1 MVNIEATR
9 SGLEREPLI
18 SPIGFKGG
26 YLSELWQSVALLESS
41 TGLTG
46 LGLGTQSTL
55 WSDPRVFAEKKEET
69 ANQMML
75 DMTKYALNSL
85 PGISFDTPLEVFDRL
100 VLPTWEYGCE
110 LTGFTDLRMT
120 FALNAIVC
128 IDLAAWQ
135 LYALEKNA
143 KTFEDMIPAEF
154 QRALVYRHEKLA
166 LIPLISYN
174 VSLEEIRYLLDSGCF
189 FLKIKIGSDPENDND
204 PEKMLRWDCKRLS
217 EIHELAAQI
226 NTPYT
231 ESGNVV
237 YYLDANGRYDT
248 KERLLQLLEHAQNIG
263 ALDRIA
269 LLEEPFPEDVDI
281 DVHDIPVRLAAD
293 ESAHSEKDAARRIEM
308 GYTAIA
314 LKPAGKTLTA
324 SLRTALIAHSKGVP
338 CFCADLTVNPL
349 LLEWNKNVAARLVP
363 LPGLKIGVIESNG
376 AQNYR
381 NWVQMRKW
389 HPMCNAR
396 WTEPIAGMF
405 VLDESFYET
414 AGGIFQQ
421 STHYSNLAK

>member
-1 MVNIEATR
+1 VVNIDAV
-9 SGLEREPLI
+9 SCGVEREPLF

-41 TGLTG
+41 TGHAG

-55 WSDPRVFAEKKEET
+55 WSDSRVFTEKKEEI

-75 DMTKYALNSL
+75 DMTEYALNSL
-85 PGISFDTPLEVFDRL
+85 PGTSFDTPLEVFDRL
-100 VLPTWEYGCE
+100 LPLTWDYGRTI
-110 LTGFTDLRMT
+110 TGFNDLRMT
-120 FALNAIVC
+120 FVLNALVC
-128 IDLAAWQ
+128 IDLATWQ
-135 LYALEKNA
+135 LYAIEIGA
-143 KTFEDMIPAEF
+143 KTFDDMIPAEF
-154 QRALVYRHEKLA
+154 RSALVHRHEKLA

-174 VSLEEIRYLLDSGCF
+174 VSIEEIRRLLDFGCF
-189 FLKIKIGSDPENDND
+189 FLKIKVGSDPEGDGD
-204 PEKMLRWDCKRLS
+204 PEKMLQWDCKRLS
-217 EIHELAAQI
+217 EIHFLAAHQ

-231 ESGNVV
+231 ESGNVA

-248 KERLLQLLEHAQNIG
+248 KERLLRLLEHARSIG
-263 ALDRIA
+263 ALERIV
-269 LLEEPFPEDVDI
+269 LLEEPFPENLDI
-281 DVHDIPVRLAAD
+281 DVRDIPVRLAAD

-324 SLRTALIAHSKGVP
+324 SLRTALTASSNGIP

-349 LLEWNKNVAARLVP
+349 LLDWNKNVAARLAP

-376 AQNYR
+376 AQNYC
-381 NWVQMRKW
+381 NWEQMRKR
-389 HPMCNAR
+389 HPMGNAR
-396 WTEPIAGMF
+396 WTEPTAGMF
-405 VLDESFYET
+405 ILDESFYET

-421 STHYSNLAK
+421 SKHYADLAK